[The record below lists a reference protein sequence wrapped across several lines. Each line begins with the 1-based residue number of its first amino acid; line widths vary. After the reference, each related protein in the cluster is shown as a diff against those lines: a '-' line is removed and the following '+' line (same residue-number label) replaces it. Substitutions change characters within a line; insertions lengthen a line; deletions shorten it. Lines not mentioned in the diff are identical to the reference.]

1 MVVSWWLLIFADRTW
16 VCGGGCWVFPIDLV
30 GLWWWLLGFTDRFRG
45 FVVVV
50 AVGFKVVYEIV
61 GFVRAVGYRCGCGG
75 CW

>member
-1 MVVSWWLLIFADRTW
+1 M
-16 VCGGGCWVFPIDLV
+16 
-30 GLWWWLLGFTDRFRG
+30 GLWWWLLDFTDRFHG
-45 FVVVV
+45 FVVV